1 MSKQAEGLKTA
12 SLLEGAKA
20 KVQAQLKLDRDSTT
34 AATATRVHPVAASTL
49 DSFLQALNQPSAA
62 AWASINKF
70 KAKSGEVL
78 LLPSEQGAVSAA
90 LLGVGESYDDM
101 WAYAAL
107 PGKLPAGTYDLVLPG
122 AAGAAAADKALLG
135 WMLGTESCMLRQL
148 LLLLPAHWRSTGC
161 SRAQPISVEDAIWVR
176 CCLWSGSAEHA
187 SSLCAGSH
195 IRQLCFSA
203 IHMHALCNTCPRKFC
218 A

>member
-1 MSKQAEGLKTA
+1 MKGQPVTTA

-34 AATATRVHPVAASTL
+34 AATATCVHPVTASTL

-78 LLPSEQGAVSAA
+78 LLPSGQGAVSAA

-107 PGKLPAGTYDLVLPG
+107 PGKLPAGTYDLVLPD

-135 WMLGTESCMLRQL
+135 WMLGAKFCMLRQL
-148 LLLLPAHWRSTGC
+148 LLLLPAGCRSTGC
-161 SRAQPISVEDAIWVR
+161 SRERSMSVEDVIWVW
-176 CCLWSGSAEHA
+176 CCAV
-187 SSLCAGSH
+187 C
-195 IRQLCFSA
+195 
-203 IHMHALCNTCPRKFC
+203 
-218 A
+218 